1 MYISYSGFFFI
12 FRQQMTTV
20 REKKNKEMLHIIQW
34 RALLLVRARFINSLV
49 IKRKRISKQT
59 TKVWPQVNESMPL
72 IPCNEQNP
80 LKNTIDIFFSI
91 LPEYPPLALLT
102 FFFHSC
108 ITCMYVNKQKIKQHY
123 YWCCCYSCQLILI

>member
-1 MYISYSGFFFI
+1 
-12 FRQQMTTV
+12 
-20 REKKNKEMLHIIQW
+20 
-34 RALLLVRARFINSLV
+34 
-49 IKRKRISKQT
+49 
-59 TKVWPQVNESMPL
+59 MPL

-108 ITCMYVNKQKIKQHY
+108 ITCMYVNKQKLYITTTTTTDAAAIHVN
-123 YWCCCYSCQLILI
+123 